1 MKFYDTHFDEY
12 IKNNN
17 HISLHPKLNKL
28 YDEAFPIKINDLTN
42 MIFYGPSGVGK
53 YTQVLSLIKRYSP
66 TQLKY
71 EKKISV
77 AFNKNTY
84 LYKISDIHYEIDMSQ
99 LGCQSKMLWNE
110 VYNTIVDII
119 LIKSQNTGIIVC
131 KYFHDIHPEL
141 LENFYSYME
150 TKPSSLLDL
159 KFIFITE
166 QISFIP
172 NNILNCCKIIN
183 VARPSR
189 SLYTKY
195 IHNQKYNKNM
205 VLPDTT
211 TIKNIKN
218 ILASIDQNITPY
230 NKICDKIVNIIH
242 NVNINPS
249 SLELSASSSS
259 ASSSS
264 FDFLLLREHLY
275 DILIYNLDISECIW
289 YILTNLI
296 TSKKINSIDIMSEIL
311 VKIYTFLFYYNN
323 NYRPIYHLENLILF
337 IIIKVHSIES

>member
-17 HISLHPKLNKL
+17 NNSLHPKLNKL
-28 YDEAFPIKINDLTN
+28 YDDSFPTKINDLTN

-119 LIKSQNTGIIVC
+119 LVKSQNTGIIVC

-141 LENFYSYME
+141 LENLYSYME

-172 NNILNCCKIIN
+172 NNILNCCKTIN

-189 SLYTKY
+189 SLYTKCMN
-195 IHNQKYNKNM
+195 NQTYNKNM
-205 VLPDTT
+205 LLPDTT

-218 ILASIDQNITPY
+218 ILADIDQTITPY
-230 NKICDKIVNIIH
+230 NKICDKILNIIH
-242 NVNINPS
+242 NM
-249 SLELSASSSS
+249 SASAGAGAPAS
-259 ASSSS
+259 AYAGAS
-264 FDFLLLREHLY
+264 FDFLILREHLY
-275 DILIYNLDISECIW
+275 DILIYNLDITDCIW

-296 TSKKINSIDIMSEIL
+296 TTNKINSIDIMSEIL

-337 IIIKVHSIES
+337 IIIKVHNIDA